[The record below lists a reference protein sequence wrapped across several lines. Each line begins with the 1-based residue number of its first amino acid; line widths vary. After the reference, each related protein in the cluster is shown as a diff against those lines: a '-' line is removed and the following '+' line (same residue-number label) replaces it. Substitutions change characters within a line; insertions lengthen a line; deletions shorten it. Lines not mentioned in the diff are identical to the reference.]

1 MNEILDRIASLEAD
15 LTHAYLLRK
24 ELERRLEEKGIEL
37 LRYKQT
43 LAKILNM
50 SLTYTGIEEMDKIS
64 EFIKEFVEKEVRG

>member
-1 MNEILDRIASLEAD
+1 MSSSKTAALEAD

>member
-1 MNEILDRIASLEAD
+1 MSSSNPAALEAD
-15 LTHAYLLRK
+15 LTHAYILVR
-24 ELERRLEEKGIEL
+24 ELTQRLEEKGVEL